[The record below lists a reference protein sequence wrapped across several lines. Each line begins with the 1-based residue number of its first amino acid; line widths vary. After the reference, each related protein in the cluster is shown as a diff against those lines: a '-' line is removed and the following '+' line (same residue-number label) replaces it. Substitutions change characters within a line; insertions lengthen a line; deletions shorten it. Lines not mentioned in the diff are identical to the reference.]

1 MIAFNQCVFV
11 GNVGQEPETRT
22 TTEGVSVARF
32 RLAVETDFRKDSDEP
47 PMWLTVVAWRKLA
60 DQVEK
65 VVKKGSLV
73 LVSGRLS
80 VRAYTDK
87 AETKRTAVEVIAQSV
102 QVLPSKTKLAGT
114 AKAEE
119 PDLAEEVAA

>member
-1 MIAFNQCVFV
+1 MVSFNQCVFV
-11 GNVGQEPETRT
+11 GNAGPEPEIRK

-32 RLAVETDFRKDSDEP
+32 RLAVETDFRKDSQEP
-47 PMWLTVVAWRKLA
+47 PMWLTVVAWRSLA

-87 AETKRTAVEVIAQSV
+87 AETKRTSVEVIAQSI
-102 QVLPSKTKLAGT
+102 QVLPSRTKAVET
-114 AKAEE
+114 PEAEE
-119 PDLAEEVAA
+119 PLPEEAAA